1 MHPLEPERIDLAHYQ
16 VPDVVAPSSNFFFL
30 PPQPRFPFQPPHSP
44 NFLSCRPSPIFL
56 SCGAALSIGLFPY
69 PIFLIIDNYYIV
81 AGRRR
86 HVRLHVGLYSG
97 AEGSGAP
104 W

>member
-16 VPDVVAPSSNFFFL
+16 VPDVVAPAPISSFL

-44 NFLSCRPSPIFL
+44 NFL